1 MERVPG
7 NDELLGDGSDVIS
20 NKIYTA
26 NVRTK
31 FDLCSE
37 SLVKLPQY
45 RPPKGGFPGAVL
57 RLACGTCLLFKSGKV
72 VINGVKTEPDELE
85 FEMVTD
91 IRLYDVKLSHCSGYM
106 KVGKL
111 NLANLKIDGSIFEPE
126 LHPGLMFKIGK
137 VSVIVH
143 HTGVIMFCGC
153 RSVEHA
159 YNVKCSILKLINM

>member
-7 NDELLGDGSDVIS
+7 HDELLGDGSDLIS

-31 FDLCSE
+31 LDLYSE
-37 SLVKLPQY
+37 TLVKLPQY

-111 NLANLKIDGSIFEPE
+111 NLANLNINGSIFEPE
-126 LHPGLMFKIGK
+126 VHPGLMFKIDR
-137 VSVIVH
+137 VSVIVY
-143 HTGVIMFCGC
+143 HTGTIIFCGC
-153 RSVEHA
+153 RSVKHA
-159 YNVKCSILKLINM
+159 YHVKCAITKLINM